1 MQAIILVPFSL
12 KLIFPCI
19 LILQCFKKPHNVVVF
34 FKVCY
39 TYFTFFFYKCSY
51 ICGKV
56 LCLLLILQLLYYIS
70 ISNIDVLKCFL
81 RIWCDFTIGT
91 GKSRS
96 PHVKAPKRYAFCN
109 YIIQAMMMYSYN

>member
-39 TYFTFFFYKCSY
+39 TYFTFFFFTNVH
-51 ICGKV
+51 IFVGKFFV
-56 LCLLLILQLLYYIS
+56 
-70 ISNIDVLKCFL
+70 
-81 RIWCDFTIGT
+81 
-91 GKSRS
+91 
-96 PHVKAPKRYAFCN
+96 FC
-109 YIIQAMMMYSYN
+109 

>member
-39 TYFTFFFYKCSY
+39 TYFTSFFFFTNVH
-51 ICGKV
+51 IFVGKFFV
-56 LCLLLILQLLYYIS
+56 
-70 ISNIDVLKCFL
+70 
-81 RIWCDFTIGT
+81 
-91 GKSRS
+91 
-96 PHVKAPKRYAFCN
+96 FC
-109 YIIQAMMMYSYN
+109 

>member
-39 TYFTFFFYKCSY
+39 TYFTFLQMFIYLWESSLSF
-51 ICGKV
+51 V
-56 LCLLLILQLLYYIS
+56 DTTATILHQYFKY
-70 ISNIDVLKCFL
+70 
-81 RIWCDFTIGT
+81 
-91 GKSRS
+91 
-96 PHVKAPKRYAFCN
+96 
-109 YIIQAMMMYSYN
+109 